1 MISCIIESRV
11 PFLISLFNFQ
21 GPIATLSRRQ
31 LKEYIILFSVCQYFF
46 ESFFEIFF
54 NLFSF
59 GFSWPFSLSEFLSR
73 WELVYIITSQAFC
86 QHFLQ
91 TFLYIFHYITRF
103 VYSLPGVFVPGAAL
117 YTICWVCV
125 AFYTVSS
132 IWGMVFPFAISL
144 FLSFFYTYLY
154 LLLLYIYLFSLFLH
168 LFFFVVVCCFQ
179 VGIDFRRL
187 RQIA

>member
-46 ESFFEIFF
+46 ESFLRFF
-54 NLFSF
+54 STFFSF
-59 GFSWPFSLSEFLSR
+59 SFSWPFSLSEFLSR

-91 TFLYIFHYITRF
+91 TFLYVFHYISRF
-103 VYSLPGVFVPGAAL
+103 VYAVPGVFVAAWL
-117 YTICWVCV
+117 KCTIYWVYV
-125 AFYTVSS
+125 AFYAVVT
-132 IWGMVFPFAISL
+132 IWGMVKNI
-144 FLSFFYTYLY
+144 Y
-154 LLLLYIYLFSLFLH
+154 LLPNI
-168 LFFFVVVCCFQ
+168 
-179 VGIDFRRL
+179 
-187 RQIA
+187 